1 MRSWKNISISVLLIS
16 SCFLLLSCGG
26 GGNSGGGG
34 GAPPAAQATTVSGS
48 VQAPGGQVVF
58 NHLQGILQQFAD
70 SIFPSAYALVTGLS
84 PVPDGTLVQL
94 IRLNATG
101 TSFTALASTM
111 TSGGRYSFNLTS
123 LGLQPSS
130 DLAVRVANGATQ
142 MRAFVTGMDADI
154 GPSSETAAQLVLEQI
169 LGAPGATINHFTI
182 QELADITG
190 SIDTLSTVKQLTAGL
205 NIQTTITSIRNA
217 VVAEPGLMA
226 FITSAAAVGQ
236 TAVGPGDLGDYVPLT
251 QGNFWRYQGTKSD
264 TGQQTLNYQNTVTVS
279 GTKVIGTVTTT
290 VLTES
295 NPDGAV
301 DAQEEYLFKDSL
313 GINEYGNNDIT
324 DTLTPRL
331 IPFPLLHFPLATGS
345 SFTQL
350 NKSGVD
356 YGQDL
361 DGDGRNES
369 AAINSQVSVIGL
381 ENVTVP
387 VGSFTNVMKV
397 QTVSTITLTFS
408 SDGSKA
414 TATET
419 DTQWLAPG
427 VGPVRNTTV
436 AQGQGITETITEEL
450 EAYVVD
456 GQGGGIRIQVTPT
469 SMATQLNVTKPLQAA
484 AYDQSNTP
492 ISGVAF
498 LWNSTNTAI
507 AQVAQDGTVTGI
519 APGTAKVTASAFGLT
534 SNAVQITVNDIRILS
549 LATNDIIYDKFRQKI
564 YASTPSTAP
573 SNPNSIIIVDPVTGN
588 IGPSLAVGSEP
599 TKLAISDDGQFLYVG
614 LDGEGAVRRV
624 ILSSF
629 TADLKFSLGS
639 ASAGCGVNRAFD
651 LKVLPGTPQS
661 VAIILLPATCDGF
674 KIFIY
679 DNGVQRS
686 NTTPANGPQISSI
699 SFSQSSSTLYGED
712 GAPFASVFVTMAV
725 NSLGVSISNTA
736 TGLIPGGE
744 LVRIEFDAGRIY
756 ASNGTV
762 IDPVSNTLVGT
773 LQDPLLTFESLVKP
787 DSSINGV
794 FVVSGRLGNPY
805 TLLAFNMSTLQST
818 GSMTVEGITGGPPLG
833 PPGVASLI
841 RWGADGVAFR
851 SSGQIAFVHTSSIQ

>member
-16 SCFLLLSCGG
+16 SCLLLLSCGG
-26 GGNSGGGG
+26 GGGGGG

-58 NHLQGILQQFAD
+58 NHPQWILQQFAD
-70 SIFPSAYALVTGLS
+70 SIFSSAYALVTGLS
-84 PVPDGTLVQL
+84 PVPDGTSVQL

-101 TSFTALASTM
+101 TSFTVLASTM

-130 DLAVRVANGATQ
+130 DLAVRVANGAVQ

-154 GPSSETAAQLVLEQI
+154 GPASETAAQLVSEQI
-169 LGAPGATINHFTI
+169 LGTPGATINQFTI

-190 SIDTLSTVKQLTAGL
+190 SIDNLSSVKQLTAGL
-205 NIQTTITSIRNA
+205 DIQTTITSIRNA
-217 VVAEPGLMA
+217 VAAEPGLIA
-226 FITSAAAVGQ
+226 FITAAAAVGQ
-236 TAVGPGDLGDYVPLT
+236 TAVGPGDIGNYVPLT

-264 TGQQTLNYQNTVTVS
+264 TGRQTLNYQNTVTVN
-279 GTKVIGTVTTT
+279 GTKVIGTVTTI

-313 GINEYGNNDIT
+313 GINEYGNNDT
-324 DTLTPRL
+324 SDTLTPRL
-331 IPFPLLHFPLATGS
+331 VPFRLLHFPLATGS
-345 SFTQL
+345 SFPQL

-356 YGQDL
+356 YGQDR
-361 DGDGRNES
+361 DGDGRNE
-369 AAINSQVSVIGL
+369 AVAINSQVSVIGL

-414 TATET
+414 TVTET

-456 GQGGGIRIQVTPT
+456 GKGGGIRIQVTPT

-564 YASTPSTAP
+564 YASTPNTAP
-573 SNPNSIIIVDPVTGN
+573 NNPNSIIIVDPVTGN

-629 TADLKFSLGS
+629 TADLKFSLGN

-651 LKVLPGTPQS
+651 LEVLPGTPQS

-674 KIFIY
+674 KVFIY

-699 SFSQSSSTLYGED
+699 SFSQSSSILYGEY

-744 LVRIEFDAGRIY
+744 LIRIEFDAGRIY

-762 IDPVSNTLVGT
+762 IDPVSSTLVGT

-787 DSSINGV
+787 DSSINRV
-794 FVVSGRLGNPY
+794 FVVSGTLGNPY
-805 TLLAFNMSTLQST
+805 TLLVFNMSTLQST

-851 SSGQIAFVHTSSIQ
+851 SSGQMAFVHTSSIQ